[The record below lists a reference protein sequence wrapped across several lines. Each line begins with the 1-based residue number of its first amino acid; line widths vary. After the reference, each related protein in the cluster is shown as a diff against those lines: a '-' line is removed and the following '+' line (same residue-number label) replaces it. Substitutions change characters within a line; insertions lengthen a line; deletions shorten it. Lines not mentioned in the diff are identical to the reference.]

1 MILAHLIFH
10 FGWKNGD
17 IATLVV
23 FQVEIQLK
31 RSLWRWLDGFRCGTH
46 ACMGSGWAMLA
57 CGPPGG
63 ASDFFKPTGTMT
75 RNCTTLWW
83 FWWLFAIELPTWSS
97 LPVFFTSF
105 FLNWWLIGGVPNN
118 KHTPINS
125 PWRWLFW
132 ARRNYMKLPHVM
144 DLFNLCLIPG
154 EKKKVIEIRNRFF
167 IEEYHQF
174 NMFNHFRFLEYWIFS
189 EP

>member
-46 ACMGSGWAMLA
+46 ACMGADERCLHVDHQEA
-57 CGPPGG
+57 H
-63 ASDFFKPTGTMT
+63 PTSL
-75 RNCTTLWW
+75 N
-83 FWWLFAIELPTWSS
+83 
-97 LPVFFTSF
+97 LPVPWLGIAPPMVILVIVCHWVAHMIIIAGIFHFLFFE
-105 FLNWWLIGGVPNN
+105 LVINWGGSQQQAHPN
-118 KHTPINS
+118 KQPR
-125 PWRWLFW
+125 RWLFW